1 MKKLVFLL
9 AALFT
14 TYFAQA
20 QGGISLGLKAGA
32 NYSSL
37 TGDNTDDYKHQF
49 GFHGGGF
56 LDFGLSDMV
65 SIRPELLFSVKG
77 YAIELTDDD
86 DDNQTFSYID
96 VPILAHVNAG
106 GIFFEGGPTLGY
118 LVAVKDG
125 DTDDFKKL
133 EFGYAAGL
141 GYEMESGMGF
151 GLRYQGGL
159 TSLSDNDDAPKVK
172 NSVFQLYLS
181 YLLGG
186 R

>member
-1 MKKLVFLL
+1 MKKLVFFF
-9 AALFT
+9 AALFIP
-14 TYFAQA
+14 YFAQA

-37 TGDNTDDYKHQF
+37 TGDNTNNLKHKF

-77 YAIELTDDD
+77 YSVETTSDD
-86 DDNQTFSYID
+86 DDNQSFSYID
-96 VPILAHVNAG
+96 VPILAHVYAD

-118 LVAVKDG
+118 MVAVKEG
-125 DTDDFKKL
+125 DTADFKKL

-159 TSLSDNDDAPKVK
+159 TSLSDNDNDPKQK